1 MKLTSSFATLA
12 SVVVIALCVGQTHA
26 DSVTTPLGLTRV
38 DDKGKPITPLTYL
51 NLAPASKELADAAK
65 MVTTPPPMIEEQRR
79 LLPSDHLEPVVEQF
93 SSKGITIKRELGG
106 SLVPS
111 LPILGAL
118 DNEGDHSNQVSPATD
133 SSVAGEKRLLDALNS
148 LKPGEGTQFLPEN
161 HQTLGQRTVHPLN
174 RRSVEEPIDVSILGK
189 KLSRPAMPKV
199 PARRD
204 ESSGLDLLG
213 TKIPLN
219 SLPIDSLPLPKP
231 PTKRD
236 ESSGLDLL
244 GTKIPLNSLP
254 IDSLPLPKPP
264 TKRDES
270 SGLDLLGTKIPLNS
284 LPIDSLP
291 LPKPPTKRDESS
303 GLDLFGTKIPL
314 NSLPL
319 DSLPLPGASKRDVQP
334 VDLGLKTGNKGDLD
348 SAEALLKGLLPIKRE
363 EDSVQPFDLGLKTGN
378 EQDLERAKSLIGGL
392 LGGSKRDSISPDGVN
407 LGSVKDLG
415 STLGQEAMK
424 NGIPLA
430 LSPVKQ
436 AASPAVQGISTVNQV
451 CTSFGCA
458 QIVKG
463 AIDGATKN
471 LGLPEFQPI
480 RLPVRSLGEKNL
492 FADGLLH
499 NNGQVSG
506 IPVKR
511 ASEDPVVSTILDT
524 SDKARDAL
532 LGVKDAA
539 DNAAGGFVKNMYSK
553 PAEVETKRDLSLPPF
568 SLLPGK
574 GPDTKAAAKELIEFL
589 DLPVPG
595 LKRMD
600 KVRRKE

>member
-51 NLAPASKELADAAK
+51 NLAPASKELAGAAK

-79 LLPSDHLEPVVEQF
+79 LLPSDHLEPIVEQF

-199 PARRD
+199 PAR
-204 ESSGLDLLG
+204 
-213 TKIPLN
+213 
-219 SLPIDSLPLPKP
+219 
-231 PTKRD
+231 
-236 ESSGLDLL
+236 
-244 GTKIPLNSLP
+244 
-254 IDSLPLPKPP
+254 
-264 TKRDES
+264 RDES

-524 SDKARDAL
+524 SDKARDAV

>member
-199 PARRD
+199 PAR
-204 ESSGLDLLG
+204 
-213 TKIPLN
+213 
-219 SLPIDSLPLPKP
+219 
-231 PTKRD
+231 
-236 ESSGLDLL
+236 
-244 GTKIPLNSLP
+244 
-254 IDSLPLPKPP
+254 
-264 TKRDES
+264 RDES